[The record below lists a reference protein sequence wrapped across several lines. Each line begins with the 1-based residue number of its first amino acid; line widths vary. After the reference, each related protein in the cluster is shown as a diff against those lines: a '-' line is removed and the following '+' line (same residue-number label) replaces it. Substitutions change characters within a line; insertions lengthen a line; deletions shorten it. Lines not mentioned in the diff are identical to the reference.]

1 MKYHKNSP
9 FEQEHFVQKWTKI
22 PLDQEVRV
30 LLRIY
35 DDLQQRKN
43 LREEMLSKRQQMY
56 QKYTKLN
63 REMSKRTSSS
73 KTKIDKLSKVRPKT
87 SIESAKDLG
96 NIYSRNNFRWKKSS
110 TSTIT
115 RPSTT
120 PLIHSAYKLA
130 KDVGNHYSSVNRSF
144 ISIRDKKVS
153 NRNNPKM
160 STLQSAKEYG
170 NEWGKRI
177 SSSSDKSRLS
187 SSSNNKDMSGIA
199 KIEFRKEYGNYC
211 SLQNRVRILQE
222 YEKEFH
228 LNHVLR
234 SEYNRALEKIS
245 EFEMN
250 YLSSVMLNEA
260 DDYAVHDVKKNDS
273 VESEKSKREKE
284 SEHEIANVDY
294 DPKMLQSES
303 IGFINISEEIKQ
315 NKTETNG

>member
-1 MKYHKNSP
+1 MKYHKSSS

-43 LREEMLSKRQQMY
+43 LREGMLNKRQQMY

-63 REMSKRTSSS
+63 REMVKRTSSS
-73 KTKIDKLSKVRPKT
+73 KTKTDKLSKLRPKT

-96 NIYSRNNFRWKKSS
+96 NIYSRNNFRWKKSVS
-110 TSTIT
+110 TTT

-120 PLIHSAYKLA
+120 PLIHSAFKLA
-130 KDVGNHYSSVNRSF
+130 KDVGNNYSSVNRSF

-170 NEWGKRI
+170 NEWGKRV
-177 SSSSDKSRLS
+177 SSSSDKSRSS

-199 KIEFRKEYGNYC
+199 KIELRKEYGNYY
-211 SLQNRVRILQE
+211 SLQNRIRILQE

-234 SEYNRALEKIS
+234 SEYERTLEKIS
-245 EFEMN
+245 EFEMK
-250 YLSSVMLNEA
+250 YLSSVMLNETDNYA
-260 DDYAVHDVKKNDS
+260 DYDVKKNES
-273 VESEKSKREKE
+273 VDSEKIKREKE
-284 SEHEIANVDY
+284 SEYEIANVDY
-294 DPKMLQSES
+294 DPKMLQAENS
-303 IGFINISEEIKQ
+303 IRLINIPEEITQ
-315 NKTETNG
+315 NKSETNG